1 MSPAGLKKNPRQPRI
16 PTAPRNA
23 RAIQQ
28 LMWTS
33 ARNKKPAT
41 LARRGFSAPDR
52 NAVLFDF
59 HRLRRHRRCGVRFRE
74 LQLDL
79 ILLVQV
85 DRHAAAGDQATEQQL
100 VGQGLA
106 YHVLDQARHRARAHQ
121 RVEAFLAEELAQLLG
136 EDRLDFFIVQLFFQ
150 LHQEL
155 VDDAQDDLFVQRAE
169 ADGRVDPV
177 AELRREHALDVGH
190 LVASLLGVGEADR
203 RLLQAFGARVGGHDD
218 DHVAE
223 VGLASVVVGQRAM
236 VHHLQQDV
244 EDVRMRFFDFIE
256 QQYGARI
263 RRDTAWRSMYS
274 DMSKRISSMPRMK
287 ASCLA
292 TSVLPTPVGPENRKE
307 PIGLSVL
314 PRPARAILIAD
325 ASASIAGSW
334 PNTTLRRSR
343 SMVCSLL
350 RSSWLTVCGG
360 MRAILAMM
368 SSISVLPMV
377 FFCFDFGRMRC
388 AAPASS
394 ITSMALSGR
403 WRSLM
408 KRAASSAAVDSAD
421 DEYFTPWCSS
431 KRDFRPRRICTV
443 CSTVGS
449 LTSTFWKRRLSAWSF
464 SNTPRNSV

>member
-1 MSPAGLKKNPRQPRI
+1 M
-16 PTAPRNA
+16 
-23 RAIQQ
+23 
-28 LMWTS
+28 
-33 ARNKKPAT
+33 
-41 LARRGFSAPDR
+41 
-52 NAVLFDF
+52 
-59 HRLRRHRRCGVRFRE
+59 
-74 LQLDL
+74 
-79 ILLVQV
+79 
-85 DRHAAAGDQATEQQL
+85 
-100 VGQGLA
+100 
-106 YHVLDQARHRARAHQ
+106 
-121 RVEAFLAEELAQLLG
+121 
-136 EDRLDFFIVQLFFQ
+136 QLFFQ

-155 VDDAQDDLFVQRAE
+155 VDDAQDDFLVQRAE

-256 QQYGARI
+256 QQHGVRLLGDRFGQQAALVETNVARRRADQARHGVALHVLGHVEADQLDAEDEGQLLGHLGLADAGRTGEQEGADR
-263 RRDTAWRSMYS
+263 
-274 DMSKRISSMPRMK
+274 
-287 ASCLA
+287 
-292 TSVLPTPVGPENRKE
+292 
-307 PIGLSVL
+307 LSVL
-314 PRPARAILIAD
+314 PRPARAILIAE
-325 ASASIAGSW
+325 ASASMAGSW

-368 SSISVLPMV
+368 SSISALPMV

-394 ITSMALSGR
+394 MTSMALSGR

-421 DEYFTPWCSS
+421 CEYLTPWCSS

-449 LTSTFWKRRLSAWSF
+449 LTSTFWKRRDSAWSF
-464 SNTPRNSV
+464 SNTPRNSVYV